1 MTVRSSAPLGDLILD
16 SQADSE
22 LIILHH
28 PGRHD
33 QTVFRL
39 ELTIGGAP
47 AQVDDTVFA
56 TSSHGV
62 LLVSDRDG
70 EKVYAVTK
78 PIFSP
83 DAAYTAEAT
92 RVGALDL
99 DTGVITPILTGTV
112 SPHGMAFVGVGQADR
127 DGDRNGDREDRDWRR

>member
-1 MTVRSSAPLGDLILD
+1 V
-16 SQADSE
+16 
-22 LIILHH
+22 HH
-28 PGRHD
+28 LGRHD
-33 QTVFRL
+33 QSVFRL
-39 ELTIGGAP
+39 GLTLAGKP

-78 PIFSP
+78 PILSP
-83 DAAYTAEAT
+83 DAAYTAEST
-92 RVGALDL
+92 QVGTLDL

-112 SPHGMAFVGVGQADR
+112 SPHGMAFIGVGGDDDR
-127 DGDRNGDREDRDWRR
+127 DKGGDEGGDRRR